1 MSCVLVIEPD
11 SGRAD
16 TLRDLLT
23 TRANTD
29 VVVVASKDAAVASVD
44 ERVPDLVLVDP
55 LMSPRDEDSLIGHFR
70 TLPDAGHLQTLTIP
84 QLGRPPRQNR
94 TVRSVFGRRKRQAT
108 EDASAG
114 YAPTQFVS
122 EVAAYLARACE
133 LKGEIEQEKAAS
145 AERREA
151 WAAEVDR
158 AHAEAQQ
165 VDEERTLAS
174 SADVTEPS
182 SAESVFLPVSASD
195 ALASELERARVD
207 AARVLAHELGLAEE
221 RHRAEVVRLAA
232 ETVQKT
238 ETAARDAQTTAQALG
253 AEVERLREEA
263 KRTRT
268 TELAS
273 VEERHRVDIARLEEE
288 AADREDAAAR
298 EALKTAEARSTQAL
312 VAEVNRVRA
321 EAEESL
327 AAQLAEAEERRRAD
341 IARVETEAAQRTTAA
356 AREAAATADA
366 LEQTRRD
373 SAEVE
378 RARVESEQALAMEL
392 AAAEA
397 RHEAAIV
404 RLEAAAEERADAAA
418 REALAAAEAQSAA
431 ALAAEVERV
440 RTEAEA
446 ALATRLAD
454 AEDRR
459 RADIVRLEAE
469 ASARSAAAER
479 TVAEQLAAAEE
490 RHQAEIA
497 RFEAEAAET
506 SNAASRE
513 ARAQAEA
520 AAREEIAAERD
531 QVRQVAER
539 TLAAALEAAQER
551 HRDEI
556 FVLGEEAAA
565 RSDAATEVAQAR
577 ADETL
582 AAVDERHR
590 ADIARLEAD
599 AAKRTNAAPPKPPS
613 DGEAETGQML
623 AAELERLRAEAG
635 QVLEAELAAAEARSR
650 AEVLRVKEETQQ
662 TLTARLQQ
670 VQSEANRAQAE
681 VARLVDASRHSTQ
694 PGSVSPARESIG
706 LAPRART
713 PLAHEDGSVGGDDYY
728 RLWQARFNGRTEEDA
743 PAAEESPRKP
753 GRARRRWALMVA
765 AILVVLLTP
774 DPARQSAV
782 GQALAAG
789 AAGVSHVIGSPGQAR
804 STGAATAPNGLF
816 DIEGVPSGGEAP
828 RSTSQVTIEAVGFLL
843 GVLFLLVILFIGEG
857 VVWHGL
863 VVIFG
868 VVLLVFAVMR
878 PPPPIGTQAPTPETV
893 AVADETGA
901 GG

>member
-114 YAPTQFVS
+114 YDPTQFVS

-828 RSTSQVTIEAVGFLL
+828 RLTSQVTIEAVGFLL